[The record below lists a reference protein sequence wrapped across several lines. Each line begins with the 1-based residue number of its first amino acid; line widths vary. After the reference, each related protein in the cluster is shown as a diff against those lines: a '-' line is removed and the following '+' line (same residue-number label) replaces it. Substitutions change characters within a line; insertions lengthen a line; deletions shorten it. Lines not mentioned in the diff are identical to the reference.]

1 MIIGQRQKPCGLVV
15 MLTEARRDAC
25 GGQIN
30 AGAPARKMGVSTVNA
45 GEKPLDSAIISG
57 FRPDFCTMEAERLNA
72 IQNTLADLKSRA
84 DDLRRY
90 L

>member
-1 MIIGQRQKPCGLVV
+1 
-15 MLTEARRDAC
+15 MLTEARRSARWGAQISSKTRPLA
-25 GGQIN
+25 GG
-30 AGAPARKMGVSTVNA
+30 AG
-45 GEKPLDSAIISG
+45 GEPLDSAIISG

-84 DDLRRY
+84 DELRRY

>member
-1 MIIGQRQKPCGLVV
+1 
-15 MLTEARRDAC
+15 MLTEARRSARWGAEISSKTRHLAGRA
-25 GGQIN
+25 GG
-30 AGAPARKMGVSTVNA
+30 
-45 GEKPLDSAIISG
+45 KPLDSAIISG

-84 DDLRRY
+84 DELRRY

>member
-1 MIIGQRQKPCGLVV
+1 

-25 GGQIN
+25 GRYRNPG
-30 AGAPARKMGVSTVNA
+30 GPVRKMAVLTVCA
-45 GEKPLDSAIISG
+45 GGKPLDSAIISG

>member
-1 MIIGQRQKPCGLVV
+1 MAV
-15 MLTEARRDAC
+15 LTVYAD
-25 GGQIN
+25 G
-30 AGAPARKMGVSTVNA
+30 
-45 GEKPLDSAIISG
+45 KPLDSAIISG

>member
-1 MIIGQRQKPCGLVV
+1 

-25 GGQIN
+25 GRHRN
-30 AGAPARKMGVSTVNA
+30 PAAPVRKMAVLTVYA
-45 GEKPLDSAIISG
+45 GGKPLDSAIISG